1 MDVSRSP
8 VVSRRRLGSELRS
21 LRELAGKRIEDAALA
36 LECSS
41 AKISRLENGKGVPR
55 TRDVRDLAALYGGE
69 AQTRL
74 GELLD
79 LAVEGQGQD
88 WWSDFRDVT
97 QGEMFADHLLRY
109 VALERDASTIKSFA
123 ADLIPGLLQTPEYI
137 DAVCALVFPEHSQ
150 RDRERFVEFRTKR
163 QEIMWG
169 AAQRPEV
176 SFIVSEAS
184 LIRPIGGPAVMRGQL
199 EALHASLEKRSR
211 DVDFRIISLSVPA
224 PGALGGPFSIIKFAD
239 GTDQDVVYLEGR
251 EGAAYLESD
260 GDVKR
265 YEEKFSSLERDSLPR
280 DESLKRLLQEIK
292 ILDERSSAAQA
303 AAH

>member
-1 MDVSRSP
+1 MA
-8 VVSRRRLGSELRS
+8 SRRRLGSELRS
-21 LRELAGKRIEDAALA
+21 LREKAGKRIEDAALA

-55 TRDVRDLAALYGGE
+55 TRDVRDLAALYGSG
-69 AQTRL
+69 AHAKL
-74 GELLD
+74 GELLE
-79 LAVEGQGQD
+79 LALEGQGQD

-123 ADLIPGLLQTPEYI
+123 ADIVPGLLQADEYI

-150 RDRERFVEFRTKR
+150 KDRARFVEFRQKR
-163 QEIMWG
+163 QEIVWG

-184 LIRPIGGPAVMRGQL
+184 LIRPIGGPAVMRRQL
-199 EALHASLEKRSR
+199 EALHAGLEKKFR
-211 DVDFRIISLSVPA
+211 DVDFRVTPLSVPA
-224 PGALGGPFSIIKFAD
+224 PGALGGPFAIIKFAD

-265 YEEKFSSLERDSLPR
+265 YEEKFSSLERDSLSR
-280 DESLKRLLQEIK
+280 AQSLERLIQEIESL
-292 ILDERSSAAQA
+292 DARSAKAMAA